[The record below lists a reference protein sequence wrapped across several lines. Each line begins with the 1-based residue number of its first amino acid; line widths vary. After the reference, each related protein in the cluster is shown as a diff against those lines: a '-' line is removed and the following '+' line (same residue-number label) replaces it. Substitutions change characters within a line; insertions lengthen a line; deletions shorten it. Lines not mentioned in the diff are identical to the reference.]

1 MCKSGALA
9 APVGRTEAQLP
20 RYSIAALAICNAAHF
35 YSLCNIFSYA
45 AFLSVD
51 NGWVEHVNEA
61 GFIAGMLPTAVM
73 AGRIVTGILWGMLND
88 RFGGRACII
97 ASIWAVAL
105 GNVLFGMSTW
115 LWAALVVRFVVIG
128 MGNGWVALI
137 GPMSQ
142 ELAGAERQSEVL
154 ALIFSTGPLV
164 GSLGPALGGLLYGTL
179 FPSLPALSP
188 SLVGAAIAVL
198 GIAAMRCWMPRISQ
212 PAAKQQASTT
222 ELTAAVAPASTS
234 ADGGDGGGGEE
245 DSERESAADADAAT
259 DDAPRAPSLC
269 AVLCSHPLPLVCLV
283 RSGCGCIIFG
293 MFDCVPLW
301 LVASRDVGGLAMDEK
316 RLGAVLAFA
325 SLLTLPWSV
334 VGMGR
339 FIRRFGVRFA
349 MRSMLLAATVA
360 FALMAPVVRAADAGG
375 TRPLAAAVAVVLLQT
390 AANVAAVTAGT
401 ATFAATNNAC
411 AKFPARKGAIS
422 GMHVTCESI
431 GKMLGPAVGA
441 PLLGWLLGALRP
453 PDDDA
458 ESIVNGASATLWV
471 FAGAC
476 LLCWV
481 GTLAMPRL
489 VDGPRRTALLAGG
502 SGTRSDDEVVK

>member
-1 MCKSGALA
+1 MCQSPSA
-9 APVGRTEAQLP
+9 APAEAKLP
-20 RYSIAALAICNAAHF
+20 RYFIAALAICNAAHF

-61 GFIAGMLPTAVM
+61 GFIAGLLPTAVM
-73 AGRIVTGILWGMLND
+73 AGRIVTGVLWGMLND

-105 GNVLFGMSTW
+105 GNVLFGMSTA

-142 ELAGAERQSEVL
+142 ELGGAERQSEVL
-154 ALIFSTGPLV
+154 ALIFATGPLV
-164 GSLGPALGGLLYGTL
+164 GTLGPALGGLLYGTL
-179 FPSLPALSP
+179 FPSMPALSP
-188 SLVGAAIAVL
+188 SLVGAAIAVF
-198 GIAAMRCWMPRISQ
+198 GIVAMRCWMPRPSQ
-212 PAAKQQASTT
+212 LAAAEKQSTTSTT
-222 ELTAAVAPASTS
+222 ELTAAVAPSGG
-234 ADGGDGGGGEE
+234 DGDGGGSGGGDKDTEH
-245 DSERESAADADAAT
+245 DSTADAMAA
-259 DDAPRAPSLC
+259 DDAPRPPSLC

-301 LVASRDVGGLAMDEK
+301 LAASRDVGGLAMDEK
-316 RLGAVLAFA
+316 RLGAVLAAA

-349 MRSMLLAATVA
+349 MRSMLLASTVA

-375 TRPLAAAVAVVLLQT
+375 TRPVAAAAAAVLLQA

-411 AKFPARKGAIS
+411 ARFPARKGAIS
-422 GMHVTCESI
+422 GMHVTCESV

-453 PDDDA
+453 PDDDT
-458 ESIVNGASATLWV
+458 ESLVNGASATLWV

-489 VDGPRRTALLAGG
+489 VDGPRRSALLAAG
-502 SGTRSDDEVVK
+502 SGTRSDEEVAK